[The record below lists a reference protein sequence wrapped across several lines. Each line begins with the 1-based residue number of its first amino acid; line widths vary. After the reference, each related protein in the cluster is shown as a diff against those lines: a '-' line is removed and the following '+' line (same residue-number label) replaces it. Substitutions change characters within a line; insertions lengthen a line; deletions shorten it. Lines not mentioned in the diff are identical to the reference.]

1 MKAKISILILFLA
14 LTSGAASARTGAR
27 VENFGSLFF
36 GKSLILGDYYDFNNS
51 RSFDF
56 CWDMVRV
63 SVPLGGNEDILLRFG
78 GRWEYFNLGERSY
91 KMKFHYA
98 GAPVGVFVRRGL
110 FKFGVQCTPEHK
122 IYSRVREEYGTT
134 VVTERLDGV
143 NPLRFTTELSVTF
156 AFVGLY
162 GRYGVTPLFE
172 RGTHIGSDERTFSFG
187 VVIDL

>member
-1 MKAKISILILFLA
+1 MKTKIFIILLFLT
-14 LTSGAASARTGAR
+14 LTSGAVSAKTGAR

-36 GKSLILGDYYDFNNS
+36 GRSLIMGDYYDIDNS

-56 CWDMVRV
+56 CWDMVRF

-78 GRWEYFNLGERSY
+78 GRWEYFNLGDQYY

-110 FKFGVQCTPEHK
+110 FKFGVQCAPEYK
-122 IYSRVREEYGTT
+122 IYSRVKEKSGTT
-134 VVTERLDGV
+134 VITERLDGA
-143 NPLRFTTELSVTF
+143 NPFRFTTELSVTF

-172 RGTHIGSDERTFSFG
+172 RGTHIGNDAHTFSFG